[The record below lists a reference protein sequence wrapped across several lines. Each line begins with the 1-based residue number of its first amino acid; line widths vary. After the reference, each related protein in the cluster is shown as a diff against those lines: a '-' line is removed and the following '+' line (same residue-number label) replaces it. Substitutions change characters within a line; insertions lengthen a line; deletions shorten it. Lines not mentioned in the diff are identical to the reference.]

1 MITVQLNEPDF
12 EYDIHSLVK
21 AFYPQHDVLVKAM
34 PREEFPESVFHL
46 VVNYDRKNH
55 MIDFKFYERE
65 QQENDNVT
73 KEENENAEQ
82 ISEEAFSQNQK
93 NGAAEEKM
101 TLGGSVLVDF
111 ADRKKT
117 KNELKQQL
125 YYLLTLYAGKTLPW
139 GTLTG
144 IRPTKIPMELLEEG
158 KSEDEIRS
166 YMKETYFASD
176 EKIELSLA
184 VAKRE
189 LELLS
194 RIDYENGYSL
204 YVGIPFCPSTC
215 LYCSF
220 TSYPLAKWANR
231 MDEYLDALE
240 KEIAFTAEACKH
252 KVLNSVYI
260 GGGTPTTLS
269 AEQMDRLLTM
279 IGSYFGIADEQGRMI
294 YADEYMNEV
303 DVADEAQNSMDEAK
317 SENGSTDVEGNA
329 AGSVCENGK
338 ARKKTQLLEFT
349 VEAGRPDSITREKLE
364 VIHKHNIS
372 RISINP
378 QTMKEE
384 TLRLIGRQHTV
395 QQTIDSFKLARE
407 AGFDNINMDLIV
419 GLPEETIEDVRE
431 TMRQLEELDPDNI
444 TVHSLAIKRAA
455 RLRMQKEQYENLHIE
470 NTAQTID
477 LTAECCHEMGLEPYY
492 LYRQKN
498 MAGNFENVGY
508 AKPGKAGVYNI
519 LIMEEKQTIMALGAG
534 ATTKVVFEDGKRI
547 ERVGNVKDITN
558 YLDRVDEMVERKREL
573 LKNCGQLR

>member
-1 MITVQLNEPDF
+1 MITVQLNEPNF

-55 MIDFKFYERE
+55 MIDFKFFEHNQKE
-65 QQENDNVT
+65 TQEEDDAA
-73 KEENENAEQ
+73 KEETVAQDHENRAM
-82 ISEEAFSQNQK
+82 K
-93 NGAAEEKM
+93 EKM
-101 TLGGSVLVDF
+101 ALDGSVQVDF
-111 ADRKKT
+111 EDRKKT

-125 YYLLTLYAGKTLPW
+125 YYLLTVYAGKTLPW

-144 IRPTKIPMELLEEG
+144 IRPTKIPMELLEEE

-166 YMKETYFASD
+166 YMKETYLASD
-176 EKIELSLA
+176 EKIELSLS

-294 YADEYMNEV
+294 YADEHVNEI
-303 DVADEAQNSMDEAK
+303 DVIDEVQNPMDGAGTENALTDADSKME
-317 SENGSTDVEGNA
+317 
-329 AGSVCENGK
+329 K
-338 ARKKTQLLEFT
+338 ARKQTQLLEFT

-364 VIHKHNIS
+364 VIHRHNIS

-407 AGFDNINMDLIV
+407 VGFDNINMDLIV

-477 LTAECCHEMGLEPYY
+477 LTAGCCHEMGLEPYY

-547 ERVGNVKDITN
+547 ERVGNVKDIIN

-573 LKNCGQLR
+573 LKNCGQL

>member
-1 MITVQLNEPDF
+1 MITVQLNEPNF

-46 VVNYDRKNH
+46 VVTYDRKNH
-55 MIDFKFYERE
+55 RIDFKFFEHN
-65 QQENDNVT
+65 QQETQEGDDAA
-73 KEENENAEQ
+73 KEETVAQDHENRVM
-82 ISEEAFSQNQK
+82 
-93 NGAAEEKM
+93 EEKM
-101 TLGGSVLVDF
+101 TLDGSVQVDF
-111 ADRKKT
+111 EDRKKT

-125 YYLLTLYAGKTLPW
+125 YYLLTVYAGKTLPW

-166 YMKETYFASD
+166 YMKETYLASD
-176 EKIELSLA
+176 EKIELSLS

-240 KEIAFTAEACKH
+240 KEIAFTAEVCKH
-252 KVLNSVYI
+252 NVLNSVYI

-294 YADEYMNEV
+294 YADEHVNEI
-303 DVADEAQNSMDEAK
+303 DVTDEAQNPMDGTGT
-317 SENGSTDVEGNA
+317 ENASTDADNKM
-329 AGSVCENGK
+329 GK
-338 ARKKTQLLEFT
+338 ARKETQLLEFT

-364 VIHKHNIS
+364 VIHRHNIS

-407 AGFDNINMDLIV
+407 VGFDNINMDLIV
-419 GLPEETIEDVRE
+419 GLPEETIADVRE

-477 LTAECCHEMGLEPYY
+477 LTAERCHEMGLEPYY

-547 ERVGNVKDITN
+547 ERVGNVKDIIN

-573 LKNCGQLR
+573 LKNCGQL

>member
-1 MITVQLNEPDF
+1 MITVQLNEPNF

-46 VVNYDRKNH
+46 VVNYDRKNQ
-55 MIDFKFYERE
+55 MIDFKFFEHNQKE
-65 QQENDNVT
+65 TQEEDDAA
-73 KEENENAEQ
+73 KEETVAQDHENRAM
-82 ISEEAFSQNQK
+82 K
-93 NGAAEEKM
+93 EKM
-101 TLGGSVLVDF
+101 ALDGSVQVDF
-111 ADRKKT
+111 EDRKKT

-125 YYLLTLYAGKTLPW
+125 YYLLTVYAGKTLPW

-144 IRPTKIPMELLEEG
+144 IRPTKIPMELLEEE

-166 YMKETYFASD
+166 YMKETYLASD
-176 EKIELSLA
+176 EKIELSLS

-240 KEIAFTAEACKH
+240 KEIAFTAEVCKH

-294 YADEYMNEV
+294 YADEHVNEI
-303 DVADEAQNSMDEAK
+303 DVIDQAQNPMDGAGTK
-317 SENGSTDVEGNA
+317 NALTDADNKME
-329 AGSVCENGK
+329 K
-338 ARKKTQLLEFT
+338 ARKQTQLLEFT

-364 VIHKHNIS
+364 VIHRHDIS

-407 AGFDNINMDLIV
+407 VGFDNINMDLIV
-419 GLPEETIEDVRE
+419 GLPE
-431 TMRQLEELDPDNI
+431 
-444 TVHSLAIKRAA
+444 
-455 RLRMQKEQYENLHIE
+455 
-470 NTAQTID
+470 
-477 LTAECCHEMGLEPYY
+477 
-492 LYRQKN
+492 
-498 MAGNFENVGY
+498 
-508 AKPGKAGVYNI
+508 
-519 LIMEEKQTIMALGAG
+519 
-534 ATTKVVFEDGKRI
+534 
-547 ERVGNVKDITN
+547 
-558 YLDRVDEMVERKREL
+558 
-573 LKNCGQLR
+573 

>member
-46 VVNYDRKNH
+46 VVNYDQKNH
-55 MIDFKFYERE
+55 MIDFKFYE
-65 QQENDNVT
+65 Q
-73 KEENENAEQ
+73 
-82 ISEEAFSQNQK
+82 
-93 NGAAEEKM
+93 EKM

-240 KEIAFTAEACKH
+240 KEIAFTAEVCKH

-294 YADEYMNEV
+294 YADEHMNDA
-303 DVADEAQNSMDEAK
+303 DVADETQNSMDEAK
-317 SENGSTDVEGNA
+317 SENGSINAEGNA
-329 AGSVCENGK
+329 AGSICENGK
-338 ARKKTQLLEFT
+338 ARKQTQLLEFT

-407 AGFDNINMDLIV
+407 VGFDNINMDLIV

-558 YLDRVDEMVERKREL
+558 YLERVDEMVERKREL
-573 LKNCGQLR
+573 LKNCGQL

>member
-303 DVADEAQNSMDEAK
+303 DAADEAQNSMDEAK

-558 YLDRVDEMVERKREL
+558 YLERVDEMVERKREL
-573 LKNCGQLR
+573 LKNCGQL

>member
-34 PREEFPESVFHL
+34 PREEFPESIFHL

-55 MIDFKFYERE
+55 MIDFKFYEQE
-65 QQENDNVT
+65 QQETPEDDNVAR
-73 KEENENAEQ
+73 EEIVA
-82 ISEEAFSQNQK
+82 QNQE
-93 NGAAEEKM
+93 NGAVEEKV

-294 YADEYMNEV
+294 YADEHMNEV
-303 DVADEAQNSMDEAK
+303 DATDDVQNSIDK
-317 SENGSTDVEGNA
+317 SETENASTDAEANMQNA
-329 AGSVCENGK
+329 MKDNTDSENKIGK
-338 ARKKTQLLEFT
+338 ARKKTPLLEFT

-407 AGFDNINMDLIV
+407 VGFDNINMDLIV

-477 LTAECCHEMGLEPYY
+477 LTAKCCHEMGLEPYY

-573 LKNCGQLR
+573 LKNCGQLG

>member
-34 PREEFPESVFHL
+34 PREEFPESVFHF

-65 QQENDNVT
+65 Q
-73 KEENENAEQ
+73 KETQVDDKVAKEKNENADR
-82 ISEEAFSQNQK
+82 ISEEAVSQNQE
-93 NGAAEEKM
+93 NSITEEKM

-294 YADEYMNEV
+294 YADEHMNNTS
-303 DVADEAQNSMDEAK
+303 VAGAEDDAT
-317 SENGSTDVEGNA
+317 GSDCG
-329 AGSVCENGK
+329 NGK
-338 ARKKTQLLEFT
+338 TRKQTQLLEFT

-407 AGFDNINMDLIV
+407 VGFDNINMDLIV

-455 RLRMQKEQYENLHIE
+455 RLRMQKQQYENLHIE

-573 LKNCGQLR
+573 LKNCGQL

>member
-1 MITVQLNEPDF
+1 MITVQLNEPNF

-46 VVNYDRKNH
+46 VVNYDWKNQ
-55 MIDFKFYERE
+55 MIDFKFFEHNQKE
-65 QQENDNVT
+65 TQEEDDAA
-73 KEENENAEQ
+73 KEETVAQDHENRAM
-82 ISEEAFSQNQK
+82 K
-93 NGAAEEKM
+93 EKM
-101 TLGGSVLVDF
+101 ALDGSVQVDF
-111 ADRKKT
+111 EDRKKT

-125 YYLLTLYAGKTLPW
+125 YYLLTVYAGKTLPW

-166 YMKETYFASD
+166 YMKETYLASD
-176 EKIELSLA
+176 EKIELSLS

-294 YADEYMNEV
+294 YADEHVNEI
-303 DVADEAQNSMDEAK
+303 DVIDEVQNPMDGAGTENALTDADNKME
-317 SENGSTDVEGNA
+317 
-329 AGSVCENGK
+329 K
-338 ARKKTQLLEFT
+338 ARKQTQLLEFT

-364 VIHKHNIS
+364 VIHRHNIS

-407 AGFDNINMDLIV
+407 VGFDNINMDLIV
-419 GLPEETIEDVRE
+419 GLPEETIADVRE

-477 LTAECCHEMGLEPYY
+477 LTAECCREMGLEPYY

-547 ERVGNVKDITN
+547 ERVGNVKDIIN

-573 LKNCGQLR
+573 LKNCGQL

>member
-1 MITVQLNEPDF
+1 MITVQLNEPNF

-55 MIDFKFYERE
+55 MIDFKFFEHNQKE
-65 QQENDNVT
+65 TQEEDDAA
-73 KEENENAEQ
+73 KEETVAQDHENRAM
-82 ISEEAFSQNQK
+82 K
-93 NGAAEEKM
+93 EKM
-101 TLGGSVLVDF
+101 ALDGSVQVDF
-111 ADRKKT
+111 EDRKKT

-125 YYLLTLYAGKTLPW
+125 YYLLTVYAGKTLPW

-158 KSEDEIRS
+158 KSEGEIRS
-166 YMKETYFASD
+166 YMKETYLASD
-176 EKIELSLA
+176 EKIELSLS

-194 RIDYENGYSL
+194 RIDYENGCSL

-294 YADEYMNEV
+294 YADEHVNEI
-303 DVADEAQNSMDEAK
+303 DVIDEVQNPMDGAGTENALTDADSKME
-317 SENGSTDVEGNA
+317 
-329 AGSVCENGK
+329 K
-338 ARKKTQLLEFT
+338 ARKQTQLLEFT

-364 VIHKHNIS
+364 VIHRHNIS

-407 AGFDNINMDLIV
+407 VGFDNINMDLIV

-547 ERVGNVKDITN
+547 ERVGNVKDIIN

-573 LKNCGQLR
+573 LKNCGQL

>member
-1 MITVQLNEPDF
+1 MITVQLNEPNF

-55 MIDFKFYERE
+55 MIDFKFFEHNQKE
-65 QQENDNVT
+65 TQEEDDAA
-73 KEENENAEQ
+73 KEETVAQDHENRAM
-82 ISEEAFSQNQK
+82 K
-93 NGAAEEKM
+93 EKM
-101 TLGGSVLVDF
+101 ALDGSVQVDF
-111 ADRKKT
+111 EDRKKT

-125 YYLLTLYAGKTLPW
+125 YYLLTVYAGKTLPW

-158 KSEDEIRS
+158 KSEGEIRS
-166 YMKETYFASD
+166 YMKETYLASD
-176 EKIELSLA
+176 EKIELSLS

-294 YADEYMNEV
+294 YADEHVNEI
-303 DVADEAQNSMDEAK
+303 DVIDEVQNPMDGAGTENALTDADSKME
-317 SENGSTDVEGNA
+317 
-329 AGSVCENGK
+329 K
-338 ARKKTQLLEFT
+338 ARKQTQLLEFT

-364 VIHKHNIS
+364 VIHRHNIS

-407 AGFDNINMDLIV
+407 VGFDNINMDLIV

-547 ERVGNVKDITN
+547 ERVGNVKDIIN

-573 LKNCGQLR
+573 LKNCGQL